1 MAGRSAVRRRKARRV
16 QKLGERTFKLP
27 PLCASCD
34 GYSLHAG
41 VVLAARDRKGLK
53 GRKGLKRLAGHIARP
68 LLAQGRVEVLPGDRV
83 RLHLKR
89 AWSDGTTAWETTTEL
104 KTSKSS

>member
-1 MAGRSAVRRRKARRV
+1 V
-16 QKLGERTFKLP
+16 QRLGGCTFKLP

-41 VVLAARDRKGLK
+41 VVLGARD
-53 GRKGLKRLAGHIARP
+53 RKGLKRLAGYIARP

-89 AWSDGTTAWETTTEL
+89 T
-104 KTSKSS
+104 

>member
-1 MAGRSAVRRRKARRV
+1 V
-16 QKLGERTFKLP
+16 QRLGGCTFKLP

-41 VVLAARDRKGLK
+41 VVLGARD
-53 GRKGLKRLAGHIARP
+53 RKGLKRLAGHIARP

-89 AWSDGTTAWETTTEL
+89 T
-104 KTSKSS
+104 